1 MNSPPRR
8 AVLLTPTVTGADGIS
23 CLARQVA
30 GALVEMTPDGQVEVW
45 TLSEPDVRAG
55 VLGPRI
61 AVHASGGRRV
71 QYVARALAASR
82 HDWDGAIVV
91 VLHVHLLPVAWPL
104 VARGAC
110 LVPVLVGIES
120 WRALG
125 PLRRRMLARVPRA
138 VAISAHTA
146 REFVR
151 ANPDLAALPV
161 DVCHPAVPPLI
172 SPGRSPVDPD
182 PPFALIVGRM
192 SQNERYKGHDL
203 LIDIWPEVRARARNA
218 RLVVAGGGDDL
229 ARLAERASRAGLGG
243 AITFTGPVPDDA
255 LAALYRD
262 CAFFVLPS
270 LHEGFGLVLLEAMSR
285 GKACIGGV
293 GAASEIIDHGTTG
306 FIVTPARPQEVTDAL
321 VTLFADEPGRAR
333 LGAAGL
339 ARART
344 DFAAARFARDLAA
357 SIQRACPVA
366 SSASC

>member
-1 MNSPPRR
+1 MTSPPRR
-8 AVLLTPTVTGADGIS
+8 IVLLTPTVTGADGIS

-30 GALVEMTPDGQVEVW
+30 GALVEMTPHGRVEVW
-45 TLSEPDVRAG
+45 TLSEPALRAD

-61 AVHASGGRRV
+61 SVHGSGGRRLR
-71 QYVARALAASR
+71 YVARALAASR
-82 HDWDGAIVV
+82 RDWDGALVV
-91 VLHVHLLPVAWPL
+91 VLHVHLLPAAWPL

-110 LVPVLVGIES
+110 LVPVLVGIEA

-138 VAISAHTA
+138 MAISAHTA
-146 REFVR
+146 REFAR

-161 DVCHPAVPPLI
+161 DVCHPAVPPLA
-172 SPGRSPVDPD
+172 SPGRSPVDRD

-192 SQNERYKGHDL
+192 SRDERYKGHDL
-203 LIDIWPEVRARARNA
+203 LIDIWPDVCAQAPDA
-218 RLVVAGGGDDL
+218 RLVVAGGGDDQS
-229 ARLAERASRAGLGG
+229 RLADRAAGAGLGG
-243 AITFTGPVPDDA
+243 AITFTGPVPDDE
-255 LAALYRD
+255 LAALYQD

-293 GAASEIIDHGTTG
+293 GAASEIIDHGQTG
-306 FIVTPARPQEVTDAL
+306 LIVTPARPREVTDAL
-321 VTLFADEPGRAR
+321 VTLFTDEAGRAR

-339 ARART
+339 ARTRT

-357 SIQRACPVA
+357 AVERACPVA
-366 SSASC
+366 TSASC